1 MKELEKH
8 IKINKNRILIYRIS
22 EGYAKPT
29 YTIMEGFLKNGE
41 LIKNYELSQWDD
53 YGLNGWIND
62 DNEVIKISFDF
73 DINHPLYFPLLHLLN
88 DDNELLIDD
97 DSTREDNKKYM
108 LIQKEKN
115 KIFVEFI
122 NKLESTDMLER
133 FHVFIKNIGP
143 DGRSKIDQNYKDTK
157 IRLFNFFNEVYD
169 VLINDYH
176 QISIEEYLLKKDAND
191 DNNKSTA
198 KILKKKNIWS

>member
-198 KILKKKNIWS
+198 KILKKKNI